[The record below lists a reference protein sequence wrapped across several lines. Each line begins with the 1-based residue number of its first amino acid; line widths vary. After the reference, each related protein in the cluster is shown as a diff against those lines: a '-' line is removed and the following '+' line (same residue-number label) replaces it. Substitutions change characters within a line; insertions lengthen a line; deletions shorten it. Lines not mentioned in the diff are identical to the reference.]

1 MTLAWCKK
9 CILPNSKPNLFL
21 NKEGICYPCINYE
34 NRKKINW
41 KSRANLFELLVKKIK
56 KKNKNYDCLIPVSG
70 GKDSTWQTSMALKY
84 GLRCLAF
91 TWKPIA
97 RTSIGEKN
105 LKNLISLG
113 VDHVDWTINPQLEKK
128 LMLISL
134 KKFGS
139 TAIPMHIAIHN
150 ISRYLSSK
158 LDIPLILWGEN
169 SDQEYGSGKLNIFN
183 LNNLWRKKY
192 SVTQNAKINDF
203 ATNNMSKKELLSLFP
218 KYKNSNPKEVFL
230 GSFFKWDPKQTF
242 YFSKKIGFNEDIKP
256 RVGTYNFA
264 DIDDDFIS
272 IHHWIK
278 WYKFGFTRDFDNLS
292 IEIRSGR
299 ISRHNAIKVIKKNIN
314 SLPMSDIKKFCLTT
328 GISLRTFFKIITK
341 FRNKKIWFYDDKNK
355 IWKIK
360 NFIIE
365 NYDWEMSN

>member
-1 MTLAWCKK
+1 MNLIWCKN
-9 CILPNSKPNLFL
+9 CLLPNSKPNILF
-21 NKEGICYPCINYE
+21 NKQGICYPCVNYQK
-34 NRKKINW
+34 RKKINW
-41 KSRANLFELLVKKIK
+41 KRRSYLFEELVKKIK

-70 GKDSTWQTSMALKY
+70 GKDSTWQTSMALKH
-84 GLRCLAF
+84 GLKCLAF

-113 VDHVDWTINPQLEKK
+113 VDHIDWTINPKLEKK
-128 LMLISL
+128 MMLISL

-150 ISRYLSSK
+150 ISRYLSVK

-183 LNNLWRKKY
+183 LSSIWRKKY
-192 SVTQNAKINDF
+192 SVTQNASINDF
-203 ATNNMSKKELLSLFP
+203 VCSNIKKNELLSFFP
-218 KYKNSNPKEVFL
+218 KCKKSNNKEVFL
-230 GSFFKWDPKQTF
+230 GSFFAWDPKRTSD
-242 YFSKKIGFNEDIKP
+242 YSKKLGFKEETKP
-256 RVGTYNFA
+256 RIGTYKFA

-278 WYKFGFTRDFDNLS
+278 WYKFGFTREFDNLS

-299 ISRHNAIKVIKKNIN
+299 ISREKAISTIKKNRN
-314 SLPMSDIKKFCLTT
+314 LPPISDIRKFCLTT
-328 GISLRTFFKIITK
+328 GISIKSFFNIIDN
-341 FRNKKIWFYDDKNK
+341 FRNKKIWFYDREVNK
-355 IWKIK
+355 WKIK
-360 NFIIE
+360 NFIIK
-365 NYDWEMSN
+365 NYNW